1 MNAPKFDLAAL
12 KNIDFS
18 KVIAI
23 AKQRGI
29 LIACVLIIVV
39 IPLVAWWFRG
49 GIKDSIHETM
59 SKRSKE
65 FDKIV
70 SLEKSS
76 ITVRNPV
83 GDPKSETVSLNST
96 LIDALKARNESLEN
110 EVKGVYSSALEHN
123 KKNHDI
129 VQTKQVVFPKPL
141 QENEKLLEEIFLPV
155 IGPAY
160 TVLLANNRVN
170 TPPSSADVLEA
181 VKQREISFIRDDLK
195 KKNRSEV
202 TDPKEI
208 EQLAQALSKAR
219 LDALLEGARDT
230 AVYLDNGAIR
240 MPPAKG
246 FISVDT
252 CFTWQWDLW
261 VLDDIFHA
269 ISNVNT
275 NVKEG
280 VKSSVI
286 SAPVKRIISI
296 RIDQPS
302 SVAAASAT
310 AEAPPV
316 EPEATDAPEEATEPA
331 AVVAATTDATGE
343 PIAPASEII
352 RDFKIS
358 FTGLKS
364 CQLYDIRN
372 VKLKLIVSTSDLPK
386 VLDLA
391 RRPNVVIRVSGA
403 CTLSREP
410 YPFTDIWDPLARL
423 FDAWGL
429 ERCLWGKD
437 WTRAYAIL
445 NYEQGVEPFL
455 RIDRLSD
462 SERAMLMG
470 GACAKAYAWSPQWQ

>member
-230 AVYLDNGAIR
+230 AVYLDTGAIR

-275 NVKEG
+275 NVKDG

-316 EPEATDAPEEATEPA
+316 EPEATDASAEAPEPA
-331 AVVAATTDATGE
+331 VAVAATTDATGE

-386 VLDLA
+386 VLDSFAKENFMTVTQLKISPVDSFAAA
-391 RRPNVVIRVSGA
+391 RQGFIYGAEPCSEVSMVLQTIWLREWTTFYMPLGMKNKLGTRGIEKPPAAEAGPGA
-403 CTLSREP
+403 GEAKST
-410 YPFTDIWDPLARL
+410 
-423 FDAWGL
+423 
-429 ERCLWGKD
+429 
-437 WTRAYAIL
+437 
-445 NYEQGVEPFL
+445 
-455 RIDRLSD
+455 
-462 SERAMLMG
+462 SETT
-470 GACAKAYAWSPQWQ
+470 KS

>member
-23 AKQRGI
+23 AKQRGV
-29 LIACVLIIVV
+29 LIACTFIIVV
-39 IPLVAWWFRG
+39 IPVVAWWFRG

-70 SLEKSS
+70 SLEKSAV
-76 ITVRNPV
+76 TVRNPV

-110 EVKGVYSSALEHN
+110 EVKGVYRSAVEHN

-129 VQTKQVVFPKPL
+129 IQTKQVVFPKPL
-141 QENEKLLEEIFLPV
+141 QENEKLLEEIFLPA

-208 EQLAQALSKAR
+208 EQLAQALTKAR
-219 LDALLEGARDT
+219 LDALVEGARDT
-230 AVYLDNGAIR
+230 AVYLDKGAVR

-269 ISNVNT
+269 ITNVNT
-275 NVKEG
+275 NLKDG

-286 SAPVKRIISI
+286 SSPVKRIISI

-302 SVAAASAT
+302 SVAATSAT

-316 EPEATDAPEEATEPA
+316 ETEATDAPEEGAEPV
-331 AVVAATTDATGE
+331 AVVVEATTDATGE

-364 CQLYDIRN
+364 CQLYDVRN

-386 VLDLA
+386 VLDSFAKENFMTVTQLKISPVDSFAAA
-391 RRPNVVIRVSGA
+391 RQGFIYGAEPCSEVSMVLQ
-403 CTLSREP
+403 TIWLREWTTF
-410 YPFTDIWDPLARL
+410 YMPLGMKNKLGTRGIEKPPAAEAGP
-423 FDAWGL
+423 DAG
-429 ERCLWGKD
+429 EAKS
-437 WTRAYAIL
+437 T
-445 NYEQGVEPFL
+445 
-455 RIDRLSD
+455 
-462 SERAMLMG
+462 SETT
-470 GACAKAYAWSPQWQ
+470 KS

>member
-18 KVIAI
+18 KVIAL

-110 EVKGVYSSALEHN
+110 EVKGVYRSALEHN

-230 AVYLDNGAIR
+230 AVYLDTGAIR

-275 NVKEG
+275 NVKDG

-310 AEAPPV
+310 VEAPPV
-316 EPEATDAPEEATEPA
+316 ETEATDAPAEAPEPA

-386 VLDLA
+386 VLDSFAKENFMTVTQLKISPVDSFAAA
-391 RRPNVVIRVSGA
+391 RQGFIYGAEPCSEVSMVLQTIWLREWTTFYMPLGMKNKLGTRGIEKPPAAEAGPGA
-403 CTLSREP
+403 GEAKST
-410 YPFTDIWDPLARL
+410 
-423 FDAWGL
+423 
-429 ERCLWGKD
+429 
-437 WTRAYAIL
+437 
-445 NYEQGVEPFL
+445 
-455 RIDRLSD
+455 
-462 SERAMLMG
+462 SETT
-470 GACAKAYAWSPQWQ
+470 KS

>member
-18 KVIAI
+18 KVIAL

-110 EVKGVYSSALEHN
+110 EVKGVYRSALEHN

-275 NVKEG
+275 NVKDG

-310 AEAPPV
+310 VEAPPV
-316 EPEATDAPEEATEPA
+316 ETEATDAPAEAPEPA

-386 VLDLA
+386 VLDSFAKENFMTVTQLKISPVDSFSAA
-391 RRPNVVIRVSGA
+391 RQGFIYGAEPCSEVSMVLQTIWLREWTTFYMPLGMKNKLGTRGIEKPPAAEAGPGA
-403 CTLSREP
+403 GEAKST
-410 YPFTDIWDPLARL
+410 
-423 FDAWGL
+423 
-429 ERCLWGKD
+429 
-437 WTRAYAIL
+437 
-445 NYEQGVEPFL
+445 
-455 RIDRLSD
+455 
-462 SERAMLMG
+462 SETT
-470 GACAKAYAWSPQWQ
+470 KS